1 MKIGVVV
8 PAAEADGD
16 GATPSWS
23 VTRSFAVAAEQRAL
37 DSVWMFDHLFYRNEN
52 GQIEGMHE
60 AWTIV
65 SALAAVTSRVDVGT
79 IVLCSSFRSPGLVAK
94 MAATADNVSGGRII
108 LGVGAGWHDAEYE
121 AFGHPTDHRV
131 NRFEEAL
138 QIITP
143 LLRGESVT
151 LDGRYHR
158 AREAVLAPPPDRRV
172 PLLVAASKPRMLR
185 LTARYADA
193 WNTAWYG
200 AADDRLRQQLR
211 ALDQALKDEGRDPAA
226 VERTVGM
233 IVVDPDTNAQVEE
246 DAFAGTVDGLARAW
260 DDFERLGIAHIIVV
274 TQPMTERSLDR
285 LAAAVRLRSGHA

>member
-16 GATPSWS
+16 GVTPSWND
-23 VTRSFAVAAEQRAL
+23 TGSFALGAEQRDL
-37 DSVWMFDHLFYRNEN
+37 DSVWMFDHLFYRNED

-131 NRFEEAL
+131 DRFEEAL
-138 QIITP
+138 QIVAP
-143 LLRGESVT
+143 LLRGEPVT
-151 LDGRYHR
+151 LDGHYHR
-158 AREAVLAPPPDRRV
+158 AKEAVLAPPPNRRV

-200 AADDRLRQQLR
+200 AADERLRQKLR
-211 ALDQALKDEGRDPAA
+211 AFDQALKSEGRDPAA

-233 IVVDPDTNAQVEE
+233 IVVDPDTNARAEE
-246 DAFAGTVDGLARAW
+246 NAFAGTVDGLARAW
-260 DDFERLGIAHIIVV
+260 DGYERLGIEHTIVLS
-274 TQPMTERSLDR
+274 QPMTEQSLDR
-285 LAAAVRLRSGHA
+285 MAAAVRLRTGA